1 MYKKIKATATTI
13 KVNDGYEG
21 ETIEQKVQRILSN
34 KEPIKDRA
42 PAVYTERKEGVRADT
57 NIRTDR
63 FELAVEATDKITKH
77 KIARREGKLGDKAKE
92 GMNAEEKTGGSS
104 SAEGA
109 KGVDKTD

>member
-21 ETIEQKVQRILSN
+21 ETIEQKVQRIRSN

-42 PAVYTERKEGVRADT
+42 PPVYTERKEGVRADT

-63 FELAVEATDKITKH
+63 FELAVEATGKITKH
-77 KIARREGKLGDKAKE
+77 KMARREGKLGDKARE
-92 GMNAEEKTGGSS
+92 GLS
-104 SAEGA
+104 
-109 KGVDKTD
+109 